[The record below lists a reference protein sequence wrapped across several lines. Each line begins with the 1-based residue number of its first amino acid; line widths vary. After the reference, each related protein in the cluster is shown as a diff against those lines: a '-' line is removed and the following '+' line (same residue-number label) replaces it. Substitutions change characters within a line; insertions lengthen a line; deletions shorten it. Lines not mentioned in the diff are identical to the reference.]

1 MKSKSILSILIC
13 SILIISILPVTA
25 NDDIGPKASLI
36 INFENMNDEPCY
48 GTLLSDKSSCGPHC
62 VWNGDEEDARH
73 NENPKYSYQNF
84 DYQIWKAFAEY
95 EDSDGYYFLQIG
107 WNVGESKK
115 IDWMY
120 YPPSS
125 FKILL
130 YYPETQTFVIS
141 GIYEKYAF
149 DSYYTVDMDGIN
161 IGTVEYDEKL
171 SNNKRIE
178 EYNAQISAYRS
189 YKYKQEIASLIAR
202 NFITILIETVIAL
215 FFGFRK
221 KKQILLLIGVN
232 TFTQLLLNI
241 LLNIIYYY
249 SDELIFIIIYILL
262 EIIIFAIEAV
272 LYCKYMKKLSDIPRK
287 NRYYIL
293 YSLIANT
300 VSFGAGI
307 LIAKC
312 FWIPEIL

>member
-1 MKSKSILSILIC
+1 MKKNSILTIIMC
-13 SILIISILPVTA
+13 IIIIISLFTVTVNA
-25 NDDIGPKASLI
+25 DIGPKASLI
-36 INFENMNDEPCY
+36 INFENMNDELCY
-48 GTLLSDKSSCGPHC
+48 GTLLADKSSCGPHC
-62 VWNGDEEDARH
+62 VWNDNEEDARH
-73 NENPKYSYQNF
+73 NENPQYPYQEF

-107 WNVGESKK
+107 WNVSESNK
-115 IDWMY
+115 IEWIY

-130 YYPETQTFVIS
+130 YYPETQTFAVS
-141 GIYEKYAF
+141 GIYKKYAF
-149 DSYYTVDMDGIN
+149 DSYYTVDMDGLN

-171 SNNKRIE
+171 SNDKRID
-178 EYNAQISAYRS
+178 EYNSQILAYRS
-189 YKYKQEIASLIAR
+189 YKYRQEIASFIAR
-202 NFITILIETVIAL
+202 IFLTILIETVIAIL
-215 FFGFRK
+215 FGFRK
-221 KKQILLLIGVN
+221 KKQILLLIVVN

-249 SDELIFIIIYILL
+249 SDEWIFIIIYILL